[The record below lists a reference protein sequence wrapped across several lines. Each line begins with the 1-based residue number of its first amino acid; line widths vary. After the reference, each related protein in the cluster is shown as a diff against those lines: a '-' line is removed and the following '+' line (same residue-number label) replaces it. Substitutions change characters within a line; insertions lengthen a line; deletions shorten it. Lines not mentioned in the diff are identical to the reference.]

1 MYILAII
8 GLIAI
13 LWLLSKAFNKLG
25 NGLNKIGDAI
35 ADWQTSQS
43 RSPKEYN
50 SEAESKKIKE
60 KIKAIKGKGTDDEYY
75 QKIRAEINELTKE

>member
-1 MYILAII
+1 MWILAII

-25 NGLNKIGDAI
+25 NALNKIGDAI

-43 RSPKEYN
+43 HSPKEYN
-50 SEAESKKIKE
+50 SENESKKTKE
-60 KIKAIKGKGTDDEYY
+60 KI
-75 QKIRAEINELTKE
+75 